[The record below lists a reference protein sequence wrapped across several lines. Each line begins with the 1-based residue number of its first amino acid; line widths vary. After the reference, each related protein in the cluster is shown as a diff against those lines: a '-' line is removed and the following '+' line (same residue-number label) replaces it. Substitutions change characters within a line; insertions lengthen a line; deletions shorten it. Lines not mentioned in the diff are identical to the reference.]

1 MWCGNPCGG
10 SAAWCWGTPALG
22 LRLHTTHL
30 PALHFASPV
39 ALPWPLPCLPAVL
52 VPTCQLSQIRHGPTG
67 TGSASRLLSLP
78 LKDFGVCL
86 PLFCRPPFSS
96 HLAFSPSGH

>member
-1 MWCGNPCGG
+1 MVWEPLWWQRSLVLGNPSPWPQATHHTLTC
-10 SAAWCWGTPALG
+10 SPFCQPRSPAL
-22 LRLHTTHL
+22 
-30 PALHFASPV
+30 ASAMP
-39 ALPWPLPCLPAVL
+39 PAVL